1 MLVNAM
7 TKPDRHSR
15 GFSLVEL
22 MVAITV
28 AAILAVIAVPN
39 LRNAIRRNNVSNGS
53 NTLLASISY
62 ARAEAISRGVDV
74 SICPSTSGTS
84 CDTTNKDYSVGWLVY
99 TYTPGNGVA
108 NTVYDGSKSSNLLL
122 RRTNALKGVAITA
135 RDTNVISF
143 DQQGQLKQPSGTTQ
157 LPVFVTCYLD
167 GSASTPTNSAAIPG
181 SQLSLNGSGSITA
194 TQLAAGTSCTP

>member
-1 MLVNAM
+1 M
-7 TKPDRHSR
+7 TRPDPHSR

-62 ARAEAISRGVDV
+62 ARTEAISRGVFV
-74 SICPSTSGTS
+74 SICPSTNGTS
-84 CDTTNKDYSVGWLVY
+84 CDASSKDYSVGWLVY
-99 TYTPGNGVA
+99 SYTPGNGAA
-108 NTVYDGSKSSNLLL
+108 NAAYDSTKSSNLLL

-135 RDTNVISF
+135 KDTNIVSF
-143 DQQGQLKQPSGTTQ
+143 DQQGQLKLPGTTT
-157 LPVFVTCYLD
+157 PSTIFMTCYLD
-167 GSASTPTNSAAIPG
+167 GSASTPTSSAAIPG
-181 SQLSLNGSGSITA
+181 AELDVNGSGSIA
-194 TQLAAGTSCTP
+194 SSQLAAGASCTPS